1 MNRVREKRRLTQ
13 PRSAGSATCTRPL
26 GEHQDC
32 RGGSL
37 RVFRHFSWL
46 EAGSVKAALSR
57 PAHRWALMLP
67 HLIPH
72 F

>member
-1 MNRVREKRRLTQ
+1 MDMAILLHDGLCWT
-13 PRSAGSATCTRPL
+13 TRPL

-37 RVFRHFSWL
+37 RVFRQFVWL
-46 EAGSVKAALSR
+46 GVGSVKVVLSCLTHQR
-57 PAHRWALMLP
+57 VTQAVSWLRSKSR
-67 HLIPH
+67 